1 MDKRRFL
8 SDEERKSMPTK
19 KQILDFWDSEEGV
32 ELLSKKTG
40 IVRSYSNGC
49 FVCGYPHGLEMC
61 HIVAKA
67 KGGSYSVKNLHLL
80 CGNCHEES
88 EDFNNG
94 DERYWRWFRKKYI
107 RDFKEP
113 FQQLEDQL
121 NLVDLSFKQIFK
133 LCYLGKKDEA
143 IKIIAAQHSPSLA
156 KDIKE
161 QIIEKIPE
169 EGFGFNE
176 EQAEEMANLQVS
188 MMNQRIITEYSEDEW
203 EGALS
208 DRDTN

>member
-1 MDKRRFL
+1 MNNL
-8 SDEERKSMPTK
+8 K
-19 KQILDFWDSEEGV
+19 KQIIEFWDSEEGI

-49 FVCGYPHGLEMC
+49 FACGFLDRLEMC

-80 CGNCHEES
+80 CCKCHEES

-94 DERYWRWFRKKYI
+94 DNRYWRWFRKKYI

-143 IKIIAAQHSPSLA
+143 IKIIAAQHSAYLA

-161 QIIEKIPE
+161 KIIQKIPE
-169 EGFGFNE
+169 EGLDLNE
-176 EQAEEMANLQVS
+176 EQAEELANLQVS
-188 MMNQRIITEYSEDEW
+188 MMNQRVITEYREDEW
-203 EGALS
+203 EGALP
-208 DRDTN
+208 DRDAN